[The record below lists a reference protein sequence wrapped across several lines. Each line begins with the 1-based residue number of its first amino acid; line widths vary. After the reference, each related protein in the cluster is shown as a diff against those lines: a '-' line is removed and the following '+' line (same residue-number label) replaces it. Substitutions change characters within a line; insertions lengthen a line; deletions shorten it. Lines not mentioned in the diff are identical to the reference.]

1 MSHVTHRNESCHT
14 YEYVGMA
21 AHLTGRHVTHINE
34 TRLTHK

>member
-21 AHLTGRHVTHINE
+21 AHLTGRHAK